1 MSNQNRRPFTIGD
14 LLSNMESWSI
24 GFDRQFQS
32 LQNLASVSRNFP
44 PYNIKAESNEV
55 YKLELAV
62 AGFSK
67 EEILITL
74 DDKTLKIDGAKKESE
89 NEPYIYKGIASRNFS
104 LSYALADHV
113 EIKEANLS
121 DGVLTI
127 TLIRNIPEEK
137 QPKLIKIS

>member
-1 MSNQNRRPFTIGD
+1 MSNNRRPFTIAD
-14 LLSNMESWSI
+14 LLNNMESWSI
-24 GFDRQFQS
+24 GLDRQFQS
-32 LQNLASVSRNFP
+32 LQNLATNNRNFP

-74 DDKTLKIDGAKKESE
+74 DDKTLKIDGAKKENE
-89 NEPYIYKGIASRNFS
+89 DEPYIYKGIASRNFS

-113 EIKEANLS
+113 EVKDATLS
-121 DGVLTI
+121 DGVLVI
-127 TLIRNIPEEK
+127 TLSRIVPEEK